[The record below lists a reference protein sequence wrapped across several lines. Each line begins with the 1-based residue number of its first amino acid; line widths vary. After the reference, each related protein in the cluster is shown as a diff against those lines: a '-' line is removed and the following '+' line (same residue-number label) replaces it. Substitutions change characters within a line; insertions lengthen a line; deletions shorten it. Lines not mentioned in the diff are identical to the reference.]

1 MTELRTTP
9 LHLLETGR
17 GARFAVCHGWEIA
30 EDYGDSMREYEA
42 VRARAG
48 ALDASYTGRLAVS
61 GRDRVKYLHN
71 MLSNDI
77 KALGPGK
84 GCYATLLTHQGRME
98 SDLYVYALE
107 EELLLETPP
116 AASERVLATLN
127 KFIIADQ
134 VTVEDRAHSTAL
146 LSLQGPEACA
156 AMERTLS
163 IGLEEL
169 AELDHRSIERAG
181 GSWLVARRDRTGC
194 GGYDLWLPA
203 GDAVEVWR
211 EWTEVAN
218 IQPVGHRALDWLRT
232 EAGIP
237 WYGADMDEM
246 TLPMEMGL
254 DRAISMTKGCYR
266 GQEIVARVVHRGHL
280 QRRLAGIAVD
290 AAEPPERGA
299 EIRSGGVA
307 VGQVTSAT
315 FSPRLGRPLALA
327 IVKDEHRNPGTR
339 LEVAA
344 ADGNVPGA
352 VVVLPLP

>member
-1 MTELRTTP
+1 MT
-9 LHLLETGR
+9 
-17 GARFAVCHGWEIA
+17 IA
-30 EDYGDSMREYEA
+30 EDYGDPMREYEA
-42 VRARAG
+42 VRAHAG

-77 KALGPGK
+77 KALAPGK
-84 GCYATLLTHQGRME
+84 GCYAALLTHQGRME
-98 SDLYVYALE
+98 ADLYVYALE
-107 EELLLETPP
+107 EALLLETPP

-134 VTVEDRAHSTAL
+134 VTVEDRTGSTAL
-146 LSLQGPEACA
+146 LSLQGPGARV
-156 AMERTLS
+156 AMERTLG

-169 AELDHRSIERAG
+169 AELDHRGIVRPG
-181 GSWLVARRDRTGC
+181 GPWRVTRRDRTGC
-194 GGYDLWLPA
+194 GGYDLSLPA
-203 GDAVEVWR
+203 GEAAAVWLQ
-211 EWTEVAN
+211 WTTAASIE
-218 IQPVGHRALDWLRT
+218 PVGHRALDWLRT
-232 EAGIP
+232 EAGIR

-280 QRRLAGIAVD
+280 QRRLAGIALEGSD
-290 AAEPPERGA
+290 APARDD
-299 EIRSGGVA
+299 EIRSGGSV

-327 IVKDEHRNPGTR
+327 IVKDGYREPGTAV
-339 LEVAA
+339 EVPATA
-344 ADGNVPGA
+344 GTLRGE
-352 VVVLPLP
+352 VVSLPLP